1 MNSTEICFARLS
13 TAPVFLKRWAAVVLG
28 LTVLGLGNVQA
39 ASAKVEAR
47 TGLSGVKVEASET
60 LQADAATVWATLTDY
75 NRLATFIPD
84 MVSSRVIS
92 PPGAP
97 KRVEQVADAGL
108 FAFVMPDHVV
118 LLMEES
124 PNRLIR
130 FRSISGR
137 VLAMSGEWQ
146 IIGDAAPVTLVYRSR
161 IVPIAPLPP
170 LVSEYFVEDEVKK
183 RFEAVG
189 REAERRMQEKKASG
203 AVSGSSWYR

>member
-1 MNSTEICFARLS
+1 MSCWYKKFAMGACL
-13 TAPVFLKRWAAVVLG
+13 ALLCWAEAAAAVESKI
-28 LTVLGLGNVQA
+28 N
-39 ASAKVEAR
+39 AS
-47 TGLSGVKVEASET
+47 TGLSGVRVEARQE
-60 LQADAATVWATLTDY
+60 LQADADTVWATLTDY

-84 MVSSRVIS
+84 MVSSRLIS

-97 KRVEQVADAGL
+97 KRVEQIADAGL
-108 FAFVMPDHVV
+108 FAFIMPDHVV

-130 FRSISGR
+130 FRSVSGK

-161 IVPIAPLPP
+161 IIPIAPLPP
-170 LVSEYFVEDEVKK
+170 LVSSYFVEDEVKK

-189 REAERRMQEKKASG
+189 REAERRMRESKG
-203 AVSGSSWYR
+203 FRSWFK